1 MKKLFEEKQVKRIQ
15 LEPCPFC
22 GSEAEIGMELE
33 KNSVM
38 ICCSCTICKAA
49 ATAYTFETYGKT
61 SNKVFDE
68 MEEIK
73 ERAIEA
79 WNKRA

>member
-15 LEPCPFC
+15 LELCPFC

-33 KNSVM
+33 KNGAV
-38 ICCSCTICKAA
+38 ICCSCTICQAT
-49 ATAYTFETYGKT
+49 ATAYTFETYGK
-61 SNKVFDE
+61 SSSEVFDE

-73 ERAIEA
+73 EMAIEA
-79 WNKRA
+79 WNKRV